1 MARTVMLSGEVKISL
16 ARGRSAPRWMAAV
29 ILAMTWASETEA
41 SQDQARHLSDAQL
54 ATTAHNLDSDEFKK
68 LLPSPGGGD
77 KSIQVAQA
85 PTSDTGALQQPP
97 KQQRD
102 WPESL
107 SCELALARRDIALLQ
122 RLEQEHDRAERL
134 AQGLET
140 ARREIEAQKA
150 LAAKAIE
157 DASRLKEASR
167 RNQAGESGAAELQT
181 SLQQERERSA
191 RLEQDLAAARRD
203 VETKTAL
210 ATKAGEETSRLKQ
223 ADESAAAEL
232 QTSLQEE
239 RERSARLEQDLAAAR
254 RDVET
259 QTALATKAGEETSRL
274 KQAGESGAAELQT
287 SLQEERER
295 SARLEQDL
303 AAAVRDVQ
311 TQTALVAKAGE
322 ETSQLKQ
329 AGESG
334 AAELQ
339 KERGRSARLEQDLAA
354 ARGDLETQTA
364 LATKAGEETLRLK
377 QAGERGAAE
386 FQKTL
391 QQERGRSVRL
401 EQDLA
406 AARQDAET
414 QSALA
419 ARASEELSQRSAA
432 EASALRQ
439 SMQKER
445 PGADTPEQDL
455 SLTRTAIYAYQ
466 IQTAPV
472 AKADENAS
480 LPKVAGESS
489 AAQLQSSLKQEQD
502 RIGQLEQALAAA
514 RRDID
519 AQTALAA
526 NANEEVAKLTQA
538 AKAGAAEQR
547 RSMQK
552 ERERADALAQ
562 DLSIARSKVYAY
574 EAQAAKASEEAA
586 QLSQTAASNTASLEQ
601 SQRRERE
608 RAEQLARD
616 FAKASRELDAQTER
630 ASKASED
637 VARIKQAVERESAEL
652 RSLLQRERER
662 AEGLER
668 DLTLA
673 RRDNGALAAKTLS
686 AAPPPATTGKAARE
700 EPPSVPARPIQNRP
714 TQDGLVHDKPTQPK
728 SVGDR
733 PVQDKAISARSQGDA
748 EVQSNNSAQAE
759 KLVARAS
766 ALLEQGDIGSARI
779 VLERAAEMGSAKASF
794 ALAETYDPLI
804 LPNFGTFGTQG
815 DSTKARDL
823 YARAEAGGI
832 KEAKARYE
840 ALRR

>member
-1 MARTVMLSGEVKISL
+1 MARTVMLNGEMKISL
-16 ARGRSAPRWMAAV
+16 TLGRCAPLWIAAFM
-29 ILAMTWASETEA
+29 LTMTWASETEA
-41 SQDQARHLSDAQL
+41 YPAQPRHFAAAREAM
-54 ATTAHNLDSDEFKK
+54 TARKLGSDEFET
-68 LLPSPGGGD
+68 LLRRQGGND
-77 KSIQVAQA
+77 KPIQIAQA
-85 PTSDTGALQQPP
+85 TTGDTGTLQRPP
-97 KQQRD
+97 EQQRD
-102 WPESL
+102 WSESL
-107 SCELALARRDIALLQ
+107 TCELALARRDIELLQ
-122 RLEQEHDRAERL
+122 RLEQEHDRTEWLVQDLDA
-134 AQGLET
+134 
-140 ARREIEAQKA
+140 ARREIETQKA
-150 LAAKAIE
+150 LASKAVE
-157 DASRLKEASR
+157 EASRLKEASR
-167 RNQAGESGAAELQT
+167 LNQASERGAAELQT
-181 SLQQERERSA
+181 L
-191 RLEQDLAAARRD
+191 
-203 VETKTAL
+203 
-210 ATKAGEETSRLKQ
+210 
-223 ADESAAAEL
+223 
-232 QTSLQEE
+232 LQEE

-295 SARLEQDL
+295 SARLEHDL
-303 AAAVRDVQ
+303 AAARRDVE
-311 TQTALVAKAGE
+311 TQTALAAKAGE
-322 ETSQLKQ
+322 ETSRLKQ
-329 AGESG
+329 ASESG
-334 AAELQ
+334 AAELWTSLQ
-339 KERGRSARLEQDLAA
+339 EERERSARLEQDLAA
-354 ARGDLETQTA
+354 ARRDLETQTA

-406 AARQDAET
+406 ATRHDAET
-414 QSALA
+414 RSALA
-419 ARASEELSQRSAA
+419 ARANKELSQRSRAA

-445 PGADTPEQDL
+445 PGADMLEQDL

-466 IQTAPV
+466 VQTAPV

-489 AAQLQSSLKQEQD
+489 AAELQNSLKQERD
-502 RIGQLEQALAAA
+502 RINQLEQALAVA

-526 NANEEVAKLTQA
+526 NASDEVAKLTQA

-586 QLSQTAASNTASLEQ
+586 QLRQTAASNTASLEQ

-637 VARIKQAVERESAEL
+637 MARIKQAGERESAEL

-662 AEGLER
+662 AEGLEK
-668 DLTLA
+668 DLALA

-700 EPPSVPARPIQNRP
+700 EPPSAPPRPIQNRP
-714 TQDGLVHDKPTQPK
+714 TQDGLVHDKPIQQK

-733 PVQDKAISARSQGDA
+733 PVQDKAIPARSQGNA

-804 LPNFGTFGTQG
+804 LPNFGTYGTQG